1 MTGLRIETVIR
12 AVKKMEKE
20 GKLEIVNGKIF
31 F

>member
-20 GKLEIVNGKIF
+20 QKLEIVGGKIYF
-31 F
+31 